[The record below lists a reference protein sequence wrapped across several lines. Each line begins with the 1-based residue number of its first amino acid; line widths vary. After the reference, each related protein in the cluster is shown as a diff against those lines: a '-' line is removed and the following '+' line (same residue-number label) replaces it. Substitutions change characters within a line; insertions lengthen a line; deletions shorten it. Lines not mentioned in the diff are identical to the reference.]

1 MEWFEAIIGAL
12 AGGILT
18 LVSTIL
24 YFRPKLREAKAEAS
38 KAETEASVAE
48 YSHLLERIKNAED
61 MYKQQ
66 GEMLDKLRTMLLEKK
81 QENYELREKVQR
93 LENENREL
101 TQKVDSLQKDVEAY
115 KQLIQ
120 DKR

>member
-38 KAETEASVAE
+38 KAETEASAAE

-66 GEMLDKLRTMLLEKK
+66 GEMLDELRTQLLAKSK
-81 QENYELREKVQR
+81 ENYDLRDKMQQ

-101 TQKVDSLQKDVEAY
+101 TKKVDSLTKDVQAY
-115 KQLIQ
+115 KQLMH
-120 DKR
+120 DKK